1 MTRTIPQTPRPELPF
16 QNARLYSTTTT
27 PSSNTGLK
35 YNRLIIGM
43 TGATGAIYGIRA
55 LQFLRSLG
63 VETHVIMSKWAHAT
77 IKYETPWAI
86 EDVASLAKG
95 HNYSIRDLS
104 APMSSGSWKSDG
116 MLIAPC
122 SVKTL
127 AAIRAGYAEDLI
139 SRSADVCIKERRP
152 LVLGVRETPLSPIHL
167 ENMLALAR
175 LGVVIFPAVP
185 AFYTRPTGLDDIV
198 NHSVVRMM
206 DYFGIDSD
214 RFMPEKGRWE
224 GFQK

>member
-1 MTRTIPQTPRPELPF
+1 M
-16 QNARLYSTTTT
+16 
-27 PSSNTGLK
+27 
-35 YNRLIIGM
+35 
-43 TGATGAIYGIRA
+43 
-55 LQFLRSLG
+55 
-63 VETHVIMSKWAHAT
+63 
-77 IKYETPWAI
+77 
-86 EDVASLAKG
+86 
-95 HNYSIRDLS
+95 
-104 APMSSGSWKSDG
+104 
-116 MLIAPC
+116 
-122 SVKTL
+122 
-127 AAIRAGYAEDLI
+127 
-139 SRSADVCIKERRP
+139 
-152 LVLGVRETPLSPIHL
+152 LGVRETPLSPIHL